1 MNQTLIALII
11 FITTLVFVS
20 LEKINRTVIALSG
33 ALLFI
38 LLKILTQQEA
48 FLSIDFNTIGL
59 LIGMMIMVSIIK
71 RTGLFQYLAIKIS
84 KLAHGNIFYLLFFLS
99 IITGILSSILD
110 NVTTIIL
117 IVPIT
122 LAICENLE
130 ISPVPLVLSE
140 IFASNIG
147 GAATLIG
154 DPPNIIIGSA
164 AHLSFM
170 DFIINLAPFA
180 LILLILLPFFVR
192 LFYKKEMSQNIK
204 EAWEKVEKFDE
215 KKAIEDPVLLKKSL
229 LVFLL
234 TISVFIFHHNL
245 GLEAATV
252 ALAGATLLLLVSNID
267 PAETFLEVEW
277 STLFFFIGLFVVIA
291 GVEKVGIIQWLS
303 DKIITLT
310 KGNLTLT
317 TLAVLWVS
325 GITCSFV
332 NNISYTISMVPVIQN
347 IGAATSFNLNP
358 VWWALSL
365 GACLGGNGTFIA
377 AAANLV
383 GVNILKRQGRIITFK
398 DFFRVGLPIMLISI
412 ILSSA
417 YLFLRYLL

>member
-1 MNQTLIALII
+1 MNQTFIALII

-33 ALLFI
+33 GLLFI
-38 LLKILTQQEA
+38 LLKILNQHEA
-48 FLSIDFNTIGL
+48 FLAVDFNTIGL
-59 LIGMMIMVSIIK
+59 LTGMMVMVSIIK

-99 IITGILSSILD
+99 IITGVLSSILD

-180 LILLILLPFFVR
+180 LILLILLPFFVG
-192 LFYKKEMSQNIK
+192 LFYKKEMSQNVK
-204 EAWEKVEKFDE
+204 EAWERVEKFDE
-215 KKAIEDPVLLKKSL
+215 NKAIEDPVLLKKSL
-229 LVFLL
+229 MVFLL
-234 TISVFIFHHNL
+234 TISIFIFHHNL

-303 DKIITLT
+303 NKIITLT

-325 GITCSFV
+325 GITCSFI
-332 NNISYTISMVPVIQN
+332 NNISYTISMVPVIHN
-347 IGAATSFNLNP
+347 IGAATSFNLSP

-398 DFFRVGLPIMLISI
+398 DFFRIGLPIMLISI
-412 ILSSA
+412 ILSSV

>member
-1 MNQTLIALII
+1 MNQTLIALVI

-59 LIGMMIMVSIIK
+59 LTGMMIMVSIIK

-130 ISPVPLVLSE
+130 ISPIPLVLSE

-147 GAATLIG
+147 GTATLIG

-192 LFYKKEMSQNIK
+192 LFYKKEISQNIK
-204 EAWEKVEKFDE
+204 DAWERVEKFDE

-229 LVFLL
+229 MVFLL
-234 TISVFIFHHNL
+234 TILVFIFHHSL

-267 PAETFLEVEW
+267 PADTLLEVEW
-277 STLFFFIGLFVVIA
+277 STLFFFMGLFIVVA
-291 GVEKVGIIQWLS
+291 GVEKIGLFQWLS
-303 DKIITLT
+303 NKIINLT
-310 KGNLTLT
+310 KENLTLT
-317 TLAVLWVS
+317 TLAILWVS
-325 GITCSFV
+325 GISTSV
-332 NNISYTISMVPVIQN
+332 INNISYTISMVPVIQN
-347 IGAATSFNLNP
+347 IGEATSFNLNP
-358 VWWALSL
+358 LWWALSL

-383 GVNILKRQGRIITFK
+383 GVNILKRQGMIITFK
-398 DFFRVGLPIMLISI
+398 DFFRIGFPIMLISML
-412 ILSSA
+412 LSSV
-417 YLFLRYLL
+417 YLYFRYLL

>member
-1 MNQTLIALII
+1 MNQTFIALII
-11 FITTLVFVS
+11 FITTLIFVS

-38 LLKILTQQEA
+38 ILRILDQHEA
-48 FLSIDFNTIGL
+48 FSAIDFNTIGL
-59 LIGMMIMVSIIK
+59 LTGMMVMVSIIK
-71 RTGLFQYLAIKIS
+71 KTGLFQYLAIKIS
-84 KLAHGNIFYLLFFLS
+84 KLSQGKIFSLLFFLS
-99 IITGILSSILD
+99 ITTGILSSVLD

-117 IVPIT
+117 IVPVT

-164 AHLSFM
+164 AQLSFM
-170 DFIINLAPFA
+170 DFIINLTPFV
-180 LILLILLPFFVR
+180 LVLLVLLPFFIS
-192 LFYKKEMSQNIK
+192 LFYKKEITQNI
-204 EAWEKVEKFDE
+204 EEGWAKVVKFDE
-215 KKAIEDPVLLKKSL
+215 KKAIEDPLLLKKSL
-229 LVFLL
+229 IVFFL
-234 TISVFIFHHNL
+234 TISVFVFHHNL

-252 ALAGATLLLLVSNID
+252 ALAGATLLLLISNID

-303 DKIITLT
+303 NKVISLT
-310 KGNLTLT
+310 RGNLTLT
-317 TLAVLWVS
+317 TLVVLWIS
-325 GITCSFV
+325 GISCAFI
-332 NNISYTISMVPVIQN
+332 NNISYTISIVPVIHN
-347 IGAATSFNLNP
+347 IGTATSFNLNP
-358 VWWALSL
+358 IWWALSL
-365 GACLGGNGTFIA
+365 GACLGGNATFIA

-383 GVNILKRQGRIITFK
+383 GVNILKRQGWIVTFK
-398 DFFRVGLPIMLISI
+398 EFFRVGFPIMLISI
-412 ILSSA
+412 VLSSV
-417 YLFLRYLL
+417 YLFLRYL

>member
-1 MNQTLIALII
+1 MNQALIALII

-59 LIGMMIMVSIIK
+59 LTGMMIMVSIIK

-147 GAATLIG
+147 GTATLIG

-192 LFYKKEMSQNIK
+192 LFYKKEISQNIK
-204 EAWEKVEKFDE
+204 DAWERVEKFDE

-229 LVFLL
+229 MVFLL
-234 TISVFIFHHNL
+234 TILVFIFHHNL
-245 GLEAATV
+245 GLEASTV
-252 ALAGATLLLLVSNID
+252 TLAGATLLLLVSNID
-267 PAETFLEVEW
+267 PADTLLEVEW
-277 STLFFFIGLFVVIA
+277 STLFFFMGLFIVVA
-291 GVEKVGIIQWLS
+291 GVEKIGLFQWLS
-303 DKIITLT
+303 NKIINLT
-310 KGNLTLT
+310 KENLTLT
-317 TLAVLWVS
+317 TLAILWVS
-325 GITCSFV
+325 GISTSV
-332 NNISYTISMVPVIQN
+332 INNISYTISMVPVIQN
-347 IGAATSFNLNP
+347 IGEATSFNLNP
-358 VWWALSL
+358 LWWALSL

-383 GVNILKRQGRIITFK
+383 GVNVLKRQGIIITFK
-398 DFFRVGLPIMLISI
+398 DFFRIGFPIMLISML
-412 ILSSA
+412 LSSI

>member
-33 ALLFI
+33 GLLFV
-38 LLKILTQQEA
+38 LLKILNQHEA
-48 FLSIDFNTIGL
+48 FLAVDFNTIGL
-59 LIGMMIMVSIIK
+59 LTGMMVMVSIIK

-180 LILLILLPFFVR
+180 LILLILLPFFIG
-192 LFYKKEMSQNIK
+192 LFYKKEMSQNVK
-204 EAWEKVEKFDE
+204 EAWERVEKFDE
-215 KKAIEDPVLLKKSL
+215 KKTIEDPVLLKKSL
-229 LVFLL
+229 MVFLL

-245 GLEAATV
+245 SLEAATV

-277 STLFFFIGLFVVIA
+277 STLFFFIGLNF
-291 GVEKVGIIQWLS
+291 
-303 DKIITLT
+303 
-310 KGNLTLT
+310 TLT

-325 GITCSFV
+325 GITCSFI
-332 NNISYTISMVPVIQN
+332 NNISYTISMVPVIHN

-398 DFFRVGLPIMLISI
+398 DFFRIGLPIMLISI

-417 YLFLRYLL
+417 YLYFRYLL

>member
-59 LIGMMIMVSIIK
+59 LTGMMIMVSIIK

>member
-11 FITTLVFVS
+11 FITTLLFVS

-33 ALLFI
+33 ALLFV

-59 LIGMMIMVSIIK
+59 LTGMMIMVSIIK

-84 KLAHGNIFYLLFFLS
+84 KLAHGNIFFLLFFLS
-99 IITGILSSILD
+99 IITGVLSSILD

-130 ISPVPLVLSE
+130 ISPIPLVISE

-180 LILLILLPFFVR
+180 LILLILLPFFVG
-192 LFYKKEMSQNIK
+192 LFYKKEMSKNVE

-229 LVFLL
+229 MVFLL

-291 GVEKVGIIQWLS
+291 GVEKVGIIEWLS
-303 DKIITLT
+303 NKIITLT

-325 GITCSFV
+325 GITCSFI

-398 DFFRVGLPIMLISI
+398 DFFRIGLPIMLISI
-412 ILSSA
+412 ILSSV
-417 YLFLRYLL
+417 YLYFRYLS

>member
-38 LLKILTQQEA
+38 LLKVLTQQEA

-59 LIGMMIMVSIIK
+59 LTGMMIMVSIIK

-130 ISPVPLVLSE
+130 ISPIPLVLSE

-147 GAATLIG
+147 GTATLIG

-204 EAWEKVEKFDE
+204 DAWEKVEKFDE

-234 TISVFIFHHNL
+234 TISVFIFHRNL

-267 PAETFLEVEW
+267 PADTLLEVEW
-277 STLFFFIGLFVVIA
+277 STLFFFMGLFIVVA
-291 GVEKVGIIQWLS
+291 GVEKIGLFQWLS
-303 DKIITLT
+303 NKIINLT
-310 KGNLTLT
+310 KENLTLT
-317 TLAVLWVS
+317 TLAILWVS
-325 GITCSFV
+325 GISTSV
-332 NNISYTISMVPVIQN
+332 INNISYTISMVPVIQN
-347 IGAATSFNLNP
+347 IGEATSFNLNP
-358 VWWALSL
+358 LWWALSL

-383 GVNILKRQGRIITFK
+383 GVNVLKRQGVIITFK
-398 DFFRVGLPIMLISI
+398 DFFRIGFPIMLISML
-412 ILSSA
+412 LSSI

>member
-59 LIGMMIMVSIIK
+59 LTGMMVMVSIIK

-99 IITGILSSILD
+99 VITGILSSILD

-122 LAICENLE
+122 LAICENLQ

-180 LILLILLPFFVR
+180 LILLILLPFFVG
-192 LFYKKEMSQNIK
+192 LFYKKEMSQNVK

-229 LVFLL
+229 MVFLL

-303 DKIITLT
+303 NKIITLT

-325 GITCSFV
+325 GITCSFI

-398 DFFRVGLPIMLISI
+398 DFFRIGLPIMLISI
-412 ILSSA
+412 ILSSV

>member
-38 LLKILTQQEA
+38 LLKILNQHEA
-48 FLSIDFNTIGL
+48 FLAVDFNTIGL
-59 LIGMMIMVSIIK
+59 LTGMMVMVSIIK

-192 LFYKKEMSQNIK
+192 LFYKKEMAQNVK
-204 EAWEKVEKFDE
+204 EAWERVEKFDE
-215 KKAIEDPVLLKKSL
+215 KKAIEDPVLLKKSI

-234 TISVFIFHHNL
+234 TISIFIFHHNL

-310 KGNLTLT
+310 KGNFTFT

-325 GITCSFV
+325 GISCSFI
-332 NNISYTISMVPVIQN
+332 NNISYTISMVPVIHN
-347 IGAATSFNLNP
+347 IGAATAFNLTP

-398 DFFRVGLPIMLISI
+398 DFFRIGLPIMLISI
-412 ILSSA
+412 VLSSV
-417 YLFLRYLL
+417 YLFLRYL

>member
-59 LIGMMIMVSIIK
+59 LTGMMIMVSIIK

-147 GAATLIG
+147 GTATLIG

-192 LFYKKEMSQNIK
+192 LFYKKEISQNIK
-204 EAWEKVEKFDE
+204 DAWERVEKFDE

-229 LVFLL
+229 MVFLL
-234 TISVFIFHHNL
+234 TILVFIFHHNL

-267 PAETFLEVEW
+267 PADTLLEVEW
-277 STLFFFIGLFVVIA
+277 STLFFFMGLFIVVA
-291 GVEKVGIIQWLS
+291 GVEKIGLFQWLS
-303 DKIITLT
+303 NKIINLT
-310 KGNLTLT
+310 KENLTLT
-317 TLAVLWVS
+317 TLAILWVS
-325 GITCSFV
+325 GISTSV
-332 NNISYTISMVPVIQN
+332 INNISYTISMVPVIQN
-347 IGAATSFNLNP
+347 IGEATSFNLNP
-358 VWWALSL
+358 LWWALSL

-383 GVNILKRQGRIITFK
+383 GVNILKRQGIIITFK
-398 DFFRVGLPIMLISI
+398 DFFRIGFPIMLISML
-412 ILSSA
+412 LSSI
-417 YLFLRYLL
+417 YLYLRYLL

>member
-1 MNQTLIALII
+1 MNQTFIALII
-11 FITTLVFVS
+11 FITTLIFVS
-20 LEKINRTVIALSG
+20 LEKINRTVIALCG

-38 LLKILTQQEA
+38 LLKILNQHEA
-48 FLSIDFNTIGL
+48 FLAVDFNTIGL
-59 LIGMMIMVSIIK
+59 LTGMMVMVSIIK

-180 LILLILLPFFVR
+180 LILLILLPFFVG
-192 LFYKKEMSQNIK
+192 LFYKKEMSQNVK
-204 EAWEKVEKFDE
+204 EAWRRVEKFDE

-229 LVFLL
+229 MVFLL

-303 DKIITLT
+303 NKIITLT

-317 TLAVLWVS
+317 TLVVLWVS
-325 GITCSFV
+325 GITCSFI
-332 NNISYTISMVPVIQN
+332 NNISYTISMVPVIHN
-347 IGAATSFNLNP
+347 IGAATALNLNP

-383 GVNILKRQGRIITFK
+383 GVNILKRQGKVITFK
-398 DFFRVGLPIMLISI
+398 DFFRIGLPIMLISI
-412 ILSSA
+412 ILSSV
-417 YLFLRYLL
+417 YLYFRYLS

>member
-11 FITTLVFVS
+11 FITTLIFVS

-33 ALLFI
+33 GLLFI
-38 LLKILTQQEA
+38 LLKILNQNEA
-48 FLSIDFNTIGL
+48 FLAIDFNTIGL
-59 LIGMMIMVSIIK
+59 LTGMMVMVSIIK

-99 IITGILSSILD
+99 IITGVLSSILD

-130 ISPVPLVLSE
+130 ISSIPLVLSE
-140 IFASNIG
+140 IFAANIG
-147 GAATLIG
+147 GTATLIG

-170 DFIINLAPFA
+170 DFIVNLAPFV

-204 EAWEKVEKFDE
+204 EAWGRVEKFDE
-215 KKAIEDPVLLKKSL
+215 RKAIEDPVLLKKSI

-303 DKIITLT
+303 NKIITLT

-325 GITCSFV
+325 GITCSFI
-332 NNISYTISMVPVIQN
+332 NNISYTISMVPVIHN
-347 IGAATSFNLNP
+347 IGAVTSFNLTP

-383 GVNILKRQGRIITFK
+383 GVNILKRQSHIITFK
-398 DFFRVGLPIMLISI
+398 EFFRIGLPIMLISI
-412 ILSSA
+412 VLSSA
-417 YLFLRYLL
+417 YLFLRYLS

>member
-1 MNQTLIALII
+1 
-11 FITTLVFVS
+11 
-20 LEKINRTVIALSG
+20 
-33 ALLFI
+33 
-38 LLKILTQQEA
+38 
-48 FLSIDFNTIGL
+48 
-59 LIGMMIMVSIIK
+59 
-71 RTGLFQYLAIKIS
+71 
-84 KLAHGNIFYLLFFLS
+84 
-99 IITGILSSILD
+99 
-110 NVTTIIL
+110 
-117 IVPIT
+117 
-122 LAICENLE
+122 
-130 ISPVPLVLSE
+130 
-140 IFASNIG
+140 
-147 GAATLIG
+147 
-154 DPPNIIIGSA
+154 
-164 AHLSFM
+164 M

-192 LFYKKEMSQNIK
+192 LFYKKEMSQNVK

-215 KKAIEDPVLLKKSL
+215 KKAIEDPILLKKSL
-229 LVFLL
+229 MVFLL

-325 GITCSFV
+325 GITCSFI
-332 NNISYTISMVPVIQN
+332 NNISYTISMVPVIHN
-347 IGAATSFNLNP
+347 IGAATSFGLNP

-398 DFFRVGLPIMLISI
+398 DFFRIGLPIMLISI
-412 ILSSA
+412 ILSSV
-417 YLFLRYLL
+417 YLYFRYLS

>member
-1 MNQTLIALII
+1 MNQTFIALII
-11 FITTLVFVS
+11 FIATLIFVS

-33 ALLFI
+33 GLLFI
-38 LLKILTQQEA
+38 LLKILNQQEA
-48 FLSIDFNTIGL
+48 FLAVDFNTIGL
-59 LIGMMIMVSIIK
+59 LTGMMVMVSIIK

-99 IITGILSSILD
+99 ITTGILSSILD
-110 NVTTIIL
+110 NVTTVIL
-117 IVPIT
+117 IIPIT

-130 ISPVPLVLSE
+130 ISPIPMVLSE

-147 GAATLIG
+147 GTATLIG

-170 DFIINLAPFA
+170 DFIINLAPFV

-192 LFYKKEMSQNIK
+192 LFYKKEMSQNVE
-204 EAWEKVEKFDE
+204 EAWGRVEKFDE
-215 KKAIEDPVLLKKSL
+215 KKAVEDPVLLKKSI

-234 TISVFIFHHNL
+234 TISIFVFHHNL

-277 STLFFFIGLFVVIA
+277 STLFFFIGLFIVIA

-303 DKIITLT
+303 NKIITLT

-317 TLAVLWVS
+317 TLSVLWVS
-325 GITCSFV
+325 GISCSFI
-332 NNISYTISMVPVIQN
+332 NNISYTISMVPVIHN
-347 IGAATSFNLNP
+347 IGAVTSFNLKP

-365 GACLGGNGTFIA
+365 GACLGGNGTLIA

-398 DFFRVGLPIMLISI
+398 EFFRIGLPIMLISI
-412 ILSSA
+412 ALSSA
-417 YLFLRYLL
+417 YLFLRYL

>member
-1 MNQTLIALII
+1 MNQTIIALII
-11 FITTLVFVS
+11 FITTLIFVS

-38 LLKILTQQEA
+38 LLKILNQHEA
-48 FLSIDFNTIGL
+48 FLAIDFNTIGL
-59 LIGMMIMVSIIK
+59 LTGMMVMVSIIK
-71 RTGLFQYLAIKIS
+71 KTGLFQYLAIKIS
-84 KLAHGNIFYLLFFLS
+84 KLARGNIFYLLFFLS
-99 IITGILSSILD
+99 IITGILSSVLD

-130 ISPVPLVLSE
+130 ISPIPLVLSE

-170 DFIINLAPFA
+170 DFILNLAPFV
-180 LILLILLPFFVR
+180 LVLLIFLPFFIR
-192 LFYKKEMSQNIK
+192 LFYKKEMSQKIE
-204 EAWEKVEKFDE
+204 EAWERVEKFDE
-215 KKAIEDPVLLKKSL
+215 NKAIEDRLLLKKTLIIFS
-229 LVFLL
+229 L
-234 TISVFIFHHNL
+234 TILVFIFHHKL

-252 ALAGATLLLLVSNID
+252 ALFGATFLLLISNID

-277 STLFFFIGLFVVIA
+277 STLFFFMGLFIVIA
-291 GVEKVGIIQWLS
+291 GVEKVGLIQWLS
-303 DKIITLT
+303 NKIIDLT

-317 TLAVLWVS
+317 TLTVLWVS
-325 GITCSFV
+325 GISCSFI
-332 NNISYTISMVPVIQN
+332 NNISYTISLVPVVHN
-347 IGAATSFNLNP
+347 IGVATSFNLSP
-358 VWWALSL
+358 IWWALSL
-365 GACLGGNGTFIA
+365 GACLGGNGTFVA

-383 GVNILKRQGRIITFK
+383 GVNILKRQGKIITFRE
-398 DFFRVGLPIMLISI
+398 FFRIGFPIMLISI
-412 ILSSA
+412 LLSSA

>member
-11 FITTLVFVS
+11 FITTLLFVS

-33 ALLFI
+33 ALLFV

-59 LIGMMIMVSIIK
+59 LTGMMIMVSIIK

-84 KLAHGNIFYLLFFLS
+84 KLAHGNIFFLLFFLS
-99 IITGILSSILD
+99 IITGVLSSILD

-130 ISPVPLVLSE
+130 ISPIPLVISE

-180 LILLILLPFFVR
+180 LILLILLPFFVG
-192 LFYKKEMSQNIK
+192 LFYKKEMSKNVE

-215 KKAIEDPVLLKKSL
+215 KKAIEDPILLKKSL
-229 LVFLL
+229 MVFLL

-291 GVEKVGIIQWLS
+291 GVEKVGIIEWLS
-303 DKIITLT
+303 NKIITLT

-325 GITCSFV
+325 GITCSFI

-398 DFFRVGLPIMLISI
+398 DFFRIGLPIMLISI
-412 ILSSA
+412 ILSSV
-417 YLFLRYLL
+417 YLYFRYLS

>member
-59 LIGMMIMVSIIK
+59 LTGMMIMVSIIK

-84 KLAHGNIFYLLFFLS
+84 KLAHGNIFFLLFFLS
-99 IITGILSSILD
+99 IITGVLSSILD

-412 ILSSA
+412 ILSSV
-417 YLFLRYLL
+417 YLYFRYLS

>member
-20 LEKINRTVIALSG
+20 LEKINRTVIALCG

-59 LIGMMIMVSIIK
+59 LTGMMIMVSIIK

-99 IITGILSSILD
+99 TITGVLSSILD

-180 LILLILLPFFVR
+180 LILLILLPFFVG
-192 LFYKKEMSQNIK
+192 LFYKKEMSKNVE

-215 KKAIEDPVLLKKSL
+215 KKAIEDPILLKKSL
-229 LVFLL
+229 MVFLL

-252 ALAGATLLLLVSNID
+252 AWAGATLLLLVSNID

-303 DKIITLT
+303 NKIITLT

-325 GITCSFV
+325 GITCSFI

-398 DFFRVGLPIMLISI
+398 DFFRIGLPIMLISI
-412 ILSSA
+412 ILSSV
-417 YLFLRYLL
+417 YLYFRYLS

>member
-1 MNQTLIALII
+1 MNQTLISLII

-38 LLKILTQQEA
+38 LLKILTQNEA
-48 FLSIDFNTIGL
+48 FLAVDFNTIGL
-59 LIGMMIMVSIIK
+59 LTGMMVMVSIIK

-147 GAATLIG
+147 GTATLIG

-170 DFIINLAPFA
+170 DFIINLAPFV

-192 LFYKKEMSQNIK
+192 LFYKKEISQNVK
-204 EAWEKVEKFDE
+204 EAWGRVEKFDE
-215 KKAIEDPVLLKKSL
+215 KKAIEDPILLKKSL
-229 LVFLL
+229 MVFLL

-252 ALAGATLLLLVSNID
+252 ALAGATLLLLVGNID

-303 DKIITLT
+303 NKIITLT

-317 TLAVLWVS
+317 TLMVLWVS
-325 GITCSFV
+325 GITCSFI
-332 NNISYTISMVPVIQN
+332 NNISYTISMVPVIHN
-347 IGAATSFNLNP
+347 IGAATTFNLTP

-383 GVNILKRQGRIITFK
+383 GINILKRQGKIITFK

-412 ILSSA
+412 VLSSA
-417 YLFLRYLL
+417 YLYLRYLL

>member
-1 MNQTLIALII
+1 MNQTIIALII
-11 FITTLVFVS
+11 FIITLIFVS

-38 LLKILTQQEA
+38 LLGILNQHEA
-48 FLSIDFNTIGL
+48 FLAIDFNTIGL
-59 LIGMMIMVSIIK
+59 LTGMMVLVSIIK
-71 RTGLFQYLAIKIS
+71 KTGLFQYLAIKIS
-84 KLAHGNIFYLLFFLS
+84 KLARGNIFYLLFFLS
-99 IITGILSSILD
+99 IVSGILSSVLD

-130 ISPVPLVLSE
+130 ISPIPLILSE

-147 GAATLIG
+147 GTATLIG

-164 AHLSFM
+164 AHLSFL
-170 DFIINLAPFA
+170 DFILNLAPFV
-180 LILLILLPFFVR
+180 LVLLILLPFFVR
-192 LFYKKEMSQNIK
+192 LFYKKEISQNIE
-204 EAWEKVEKFDE
+204 EAWERVEKFDE
-215 KKAIEDPVLLKKSL
+215 KKAIEDPLLLKKSMI
-229 LVFLL
+229 VFFL
-234 TISVFIFHHNL
+234 TILVFIFHHKL

-252 ALAGATLLLLVSNID
+252 ALSGATLLLLISNID
-267 PAETFLEVEW
+267 PADTLLEVEW
-277 STLFFFIGLFVVIA
+277 STLFFFMGLFVVIA
-291 GVEKVGIIQWLS
+291 GVEKVGLIQWLS
-303 DKIITLT
+303 SKIINLT

-317 TLAVLWVS
+317 ALAVLWVS
-325 GITCSFV
+325 GISCSFI
-332 NNISYTISMVPVIQN
+332 NNISYTISMVPVIHN
-347 IGAATSFNLNP
+347 IGEATSFNLNP

-383 GVNILKRQGRIITFK
+383 GVNILKRQGKIITFK
-398 DFFRVGLPIMLISI
+398 DFFRIGFPIMLISI
-412 ILSSA
+412 LLSSV

>member
-1 MNQTLIALII
+1 MNQTFIALII
-11 FITTLVFVS
+11 FITTLIFVS

-38 LLKILTQQEA
+38 ILRILDQHEA
-48 FLSIDFNTIGL
+48 FSAIDFNTIGL
-59 LIGMMIMVSIIK
+59 LTGMMVMVSIIK

-84 KLAHGNIFYLLFFLS
+84 KVSRGKIFSLLFFLS
-99 IITGILSSILD
+99 ITTGILSSVLD

-117 IVPIT
+117 IVPVT

-147 GAATLIG
+147 GTATLIG

-170 DFIINLAPFA
+170 DFIINLTPFV
-180 LILLILLPFFVR
+180 LVLLVLLPFFIS
-192 LFYKKEMSQNIK
+192 LFYRKEMAQNI
-204 EAWEKVEKFDE
+204 EEGWAKVEKFDE
-215 KKAIEDPVLLKKSL
+215 KKAIEDPLLLKKSL
-229 LVFLL
+229 IVFFL
-234 TISVFIFHHNL
+234 TISVFVFHHNL

-252 ALAGATLLLLVSNID
+252 ALVGATLLLLISNID

-277 STLFFFIGLFVVIA
+277 STLFFFAGLFVVIA
-291 GVEKVGIIQWLS
+291 GVEKVGIIQWLGNKVIS
-303 DKIITLT
+303 LT
-310 KGNLTLT
+310 RGNLTLT
-317 TLAVLWVS
+317 TLVVLWIS
-325 GITCSFV
+325 GISCAFI
-332 NNISYTISMVPVIQN
+332 NNISYTISIVPVIHN
-347 IGAATSFNLNP
+347 IGTATSFNLNS

-365 GACLGGNGTFIA
+365 GACLGGNATFIA

-383 GVNILKRQGRIITFK
+383 GVNILKRQGWIVTFK
-398 DFFRVGLPIMLISI
+398 EFFRVGFPIMLISI
-412 ILSSA
+412 ILSSV
-417 YLFLRYLL
+417 YLFLRYL

>member
-1 MNQTLIALII
+1 MNQTLIALTI

-59 LIGMMIMVSIIK
+59 LTGMMIMVSIIK

-84 KLAHGNIFYLLFFLS
+84 KLAHGNIFFLLFFLS

-412 ILSSA
+412 ILSSV
-417 YLFLRYLL
+417 YLYFRYLS

>member
-59 LIGMMIMVSIIK
+59 LTGMMIMVSIIK

-99 IITGILSSILD
+99 IITGVLSSILD

-130 ISPVPLVLSE
+130 ISPIPLVLSE

-147 GAATLIG
+147 GTATLIG

-192 LFYKKEMSQNIK
+192 LFYKKEISQNIK
-204 EAWEKVEKFDE
+204 DAWERVEKFDE

-229 LVFLL
+229 MVFLL
-234 TISVFIFHHNL
+234 TILVFIFHHSL

-267 PAETFLEVEW
+267 PADTLLEVEW
-277 STLFFFIGLFVVIA
+277 STLFFFMGLFIVVA
-291 GVEKVGIIQWLS
+291 GVEKIGLFQWLS
-303 DKIITLT
+303 NKIINLT
-310 KGNLTLT
+310 KENLTLT
-317 TLAVLWVS
+317 TLAILWVS
-325 GITCSFV
+325 GISTSV
-332 NNISYTISMVPVIQN
+332 INNISYTISMVPVIQN
-347 IGAATSFNLNP
+347 IGEATSFNINP
-358 VWWALSL
+358 LWWALSL

-383 GVNILKRQGRIITFK
+383 GVNILKRQGMIITFK
-398 DFFRVGLPIMLISI
+398 DFFRIGFPIMLISML
-412 ILSSA
+412 LSSV

>member
-1 MNQTLIALII
+1 MNQTIIALII
-11 FITTLVFVS
+11 FITTLIFVS

-38 LLKILTQQEA
+38 LLKILNQHEA
-48 FLSIDFNTIGL
+48 FLAIDFNTIGL
-59 LIGMMIMVSIIK
+59 LTGMMVMVSIIK
-71 RTGLFQYLAIKIS
+71 KTGLFQYLAIKIS
-84 KLAHGNIFYLLFFLS
+84 KLARGNIFYLLFFLS
-99 IITGILSSILD
+99 ITTGILSSVLD

-130 ISPVPLVLSE
+130 ISPIPLVLSE

-170 DFIINLAPFA
+170 DFILNLAPFV
-180 LILLILLPFFVR
+180 LVLLILLPFLIR
-192 LFYKKEMSQNIK
+192 LFYKKEMSQKIE
-204 EAWEKVEKFDE
+204 EAWERVEKFDE
-215 KKAIEDPVLLKKSL
+215 NKAIEDRLLLKKSL
-229 LVFLL
+229 IIFSL
-234 TISVFIFHHNL
+234 TILVFIFHHKL

-252 ALAGATLLLLVSNID
+252 ALCGATFLLLISNID

-277 STLFFFIGLFVVIA
+277 STLFFFMGLFIVIA
-291 GVEKVGIIQWLS
+291 GVEKVGLIQWLS
-303 DKIITLT
+303 NKIIDLT

-325 GITCSFV
+325 GISCSFI
-332 NNISYTISMVPVIQN
+332 NNISYTISLVPVVHN
-347 IGAATSFNLNP
+347 IGVATSFNLSP
-358 VWWALSL
+358 IWWALSL

-383 GVNILKRQGRIITFK
+383 GVNILKRQGRIITFRE
-398 DFFRVGLPIMLISI
+398 FFRIGFPIMLISI

>member
-1 MNQTLIALII
+1 MDQTLIALII
-11 FITTLVFVS
+11 FITTLIFVS

-33 ALLFI
+33 GLLFI
-38 LLKILTQQEA
+38 LLKILNQQEA
-48 FLSIDFNTIGL
+48 FLAVDFNTIGL
-59 LIGMMIMVSIIK
+59 LTGMMVMVSIIK

-99 IITGILSSILD
+99 ITTGILSSILD
-110 NVTTIIL
+110 NVTTVIL
-117 IVPIT
+117 IIPIT

-130 ISPVPLVLSE
+130 ISPIPLVLSE

-147 GAATLIG
+147 GTATLIG

-170 DFIINLAPFA
+170 DFIINLAPFV

-192 LFYKKEMSQNIK
+192 LFYKKEMSQNVE
-204 EAWEKVEKFDE
+204 EAWGRVEKFDE
-215 KKAIEDPVLLKKSL
+215 KKAVEDPVLLKKSI

-234 TISVFIFHHNL
+234 TISIFVFHHNL

-277 STLFFFIGLFVVIA
+277 STLFFFIGLFIVIA

-303 DKIITLT
+303 NKIITLT

-317 TLAVLWVS
+317 TLSVLWVS
-325 GITCSFV
+325 GISCSFI
-332 NNISYTISMVPVIQN
+332 NNISYTISMVPVIHN
-347 IGAATSFNLNP
+347 IGAVTSFNLKP

-365 GACLGGNGTFIA
+365 GACLGGNGTLIA

-383 GVNILKRQGRIITFK
+383 GVNILRRQGRIITFK
-398 DFFRVGLPIMLISI
+398 DFFRIGLPIMLISI
-412 ILSSA
+412 ALSSA
-417 YLFLRYLL
+417 YLFLRYLS

>member
-11 FITTLVFVS
+11 FITTLTFVS
-20 LEKINRTVIALSG
+20 LEKINRTVIALCG

-38 LLKILTQQEA
+38 LLKILNQHEA
-48 FLSIDFNTIGL
+48 FLAIDFNTIGL
-59 LIGMMIMVSIIK
+59 LTGMMVMVSIIK

-84 KLAHGNIFYLLFFLS
+84 KLARGNIFYLLFFLT

-130 ISPVPLVLSE
+130 ISPIPLVLSE

-147 GAATLIG
+147 GTATLIG

-192 LFYKKEMSQNIK
+192 LFYKKEMSQNVK
-204 EAWEKVEKFDE
+204 EAWGRVEKFDE

-229 LVFLL
+229 MVFLL

-267 PAETFLEVEW
+267 PAETFLE
-277 STLFFFIGLFVVIA
+277 L
-291 GVEKVGIIQWLS
+291 
-303 DKIITLT
+303 
-310 KGNLTLT
+310 
-317 TLAVLWVS
+317 
-325 GITCSFV
+325 
-332 NNISYTISMVPVIQN
+332 
-347 IGAATSFNLNP
+347 
-358 VWWALSL
+358 
-365 GACLGGNGTFIA
+365 
-377 AAANLV
+377 
-383 GVNILKRQGRIITFK
+383 
-398 DFFRVGLPIMLISI
+398 
-412 ILSSA
+412 
-417 YLFLRYLL
+417 

>member
-1 MNQTLIALII
+1 MNQTIIALII
-11 FITTLVFVS
+11 FIATLIFVS

-38 LLKILTQQEA
+38 LLGLLNQHEA
-48 FLSIDFNTIGL
+48 FLAIDFNTIGL
-59 LIGMMIMVSIIK
+59 LTGMMVMVSIIK
-71 RTGLFQYLAIKIS
+71 KTGLFQYLAIKIS
-84 KLAHGNIFYLLFFLS
+84 KLARGNIFYLLFFLS
-99 IITGILSSILD
+99 IITGILSSVLD

-130 ISPVPLVLSE
+130 ISPIPLVLSE

-147 GAATLIG
+147 GTATLIG

-170 DFIINLAPFA
+170 DFILNLAPFI
-180 LILLILLPFFVR
+180 LVLLILLPFFIR
-192 LFYKKEMSQNIK
+192 LFYKKEMSQKIE
-204 EAWEKVEKFDE
+204 EAWERVEKFDE
-215 KKAIEDPVLLKKSL
+215 KKAIEDRLLLNKSL
-229 LVFLL
+229 IIFFL
-234 TISVFIFHHNL
+234 TISVFIFHHKL

-252 ALAGATLLLLVSNID
+252 ALSGATLLLLISNID
-267 PAETFLEVEW
+267 PADTFLEVEW
-277 STLFFFIGLFVVIA
+277 STLFFFMGLFVVIA
-291 GVEKVGIIQWLS
+291 GVEKVGLIQWLS
-303 DKIITLT
+303 SKIIDLTRGNITLT
-310 KGNLTLT
+310 ALS
-317 TLAVLWVS
+317 VLWVS
-325 GITCSFV
+325 GISCSFI
-332 NNISYTISMVPVIQN
+332 NNISYTISMVPVIHN
-347 IGAATSFNLNP
+347 IGEATLFNLNP
-358 VWWALSL
+358 IWWALSL

-383 GVNILKRQGRIITFK
+383 GVNILKRQGRIITFR
-398 DFFRVGLPIMLISI
+398 DFLKIGFPIMLISI